1 MTGPHSAP
9 LPGRKR
15 LRFAIVAIAAV
26 LVLGAAVVVLRGSG
40 LVAILRSIDA
50 VDRDPW
56 TTATSV
62 ESRALGRTMRVE
74 VFLPPGA
81 GGGPTSPPIAFLF
94 HGRGAD
100 ESQWFEGHGGD
111 GVGLDRLAHSLIADG
126 TLPPLVI
133 VSAAIDDSYGLD
145 SSPAQDGYDHGPY
158 ERYILDELIPT
169 MEERYLGGAP
179 SRRLVGGLSM
189 GGETALRL
197 AYQHPDLFERVAV
210 ASPALW
216 LSSPPAERTWIYDAA
231 NDPLRLVRSVEPLRP
246 TFLGY
251 GHDDYDWI
259 RAGTA
264 ELAKRLT
271 ARGQPTNPLVVPGG
285 HDVGTWRA
293 LARPLLLALVGTGR

>member
-1 MTGPHSAP
+1 MNPPEPTAP
-9 LPGRKR
+9 RTSKR
-15 LRFAIVAIAAV
+15 LRFGLVAVAGA
-26 LVLGAAVVVLRGSG
+26 LVFGAAFVVLRGSG
-40 LVAILRSIDA
+40 LVTILRSIDA

-81 GGGPTSPPIAFLF
+81 SGGRTTAPIAFLF

-100 ESQWFEGHGGD
+100 ETQWFEGHGGD
-111 GVGLDRLAHSLIADG
+111 GVGLDRLAHKLISDG

-133 VSAAIDDSYGLD
+133 VSAAIDNSYGLD
-145 SSPAQDGYDHGPY
+145 SSPAADGYDHGEY

-169 MEERYLGGAP
+169 IEDRYVGGSP

-216 LSSPPAERTWIYDAA
+216 VSSPPAERVWIYSAE
-231 NDPLRLVRSVEPLRP
+231 NDPLRLVKTVNPLPP

-259 RAGTA
+259 QAGTA

-271 ARGQPTNPLVVPGG
+271 ARGRPSDPLVVSGG
-285 HDVGTWRA
+285 HDVGTWRN
-293 LARPLLLALVGTGR
+293 LARSLLLAIVGGGR